1 MMVMSNFSVSK
12 IRGLPHPIQNG
23 REWLAYLEFIEAYF
37 MNREIKKPIVVE
49 VGAAYGHQ
57 KAFYEKLIDCE
68 YIGIDIKHKTDI
80 VGDSKS
86 PETLNRL
93 KEKLRG
99 RPINLLFIDGDHSY
113 SGVKSDY
120 EMYAPL
126 VRNIVA
132 FHDVI
137 IYKNAVAKLWNEL
150 IAANKEIGDKTFITI
165 RAWHG
170 GTFEMG
176 TGIILLEK

>member
-1 MMVMSNFSVSK
+1 MSNLLLEK
-12 IRGLPHPIQNG
+12 IKGLPHPIQNG
-23 REWLAYLEFIEAYF
+23 REWPAYLEFIEAYF
-37 MNREIKKPIVVE
+37 KNREIKKPIVVE

-68 YIGIDIKHKTDI
+68 YIGIDIKHETDI

-93 KEKLRG
+93 KGKLKG
-99 RPINLLFIDGDHSY
+99 RPINLLYIDGDHSY
-113 SGVKSDY
+113 LSVKSDY
-120 EMYAPL
+120 EMYSPL

-137 IYKNAVAKLWNEL
+137 IFKDAVAKFWNEL

-170 GTFEMG
+170 SKFEIG
-176 TGIILLEK
+176 TGIIILEK